1 MELRILCSVGRKRPN
16 RPNPDHFQSF
26 TPKTAEKPDWPAE
39 RSLKHSDHFTLC
51 FQRFQS
57 FTNEFPKSLLYPQ
70 SRTGPQPA
78 TPETPVP
85 TQSQI
90 EANRPTP
97 KNATGP
103 ASVTSQAFSSLNSPK
118 TGAQAKIPPSPRKG
132 TGDRPVC
139 VTKSLPMS
147 ATHSRKMAYPHTR
160 NTHGF
165 RALRHNAPAQPATR
179 PIAHSRNPLVGQLGK
194 AARHPEGTPFTG
206 APGGAGPVPPCPEE
220 TQPLTP
226 PIGFVPP
233 IASAS
238 PPPTRRQRPP
248 VSHENH
254 RTAPEAATLEPWRSA
269 ALAHQPPAT
278 HTAHEDRSNRRQP
291 AFRTLPELGARNC
304 FSQPPPPTLALHV
317 WRVACV

>member
-1 MELRILCSVGRKRPN
+1 M
-16 RPNPDHFQSF
+16 
-26 TPKTAEKPDWPAE
+26 
-39 RSLKHSDHFTLC
+39 
-51 FQRFQS
+51 
-57 FTNEFPKSLLYPQ
+57 
-70 SRTGPQPA
+70 
-78 TPETPVP
+78 P

-90 EANRPTP
+90 EANRPIPT

-103 ASVTSQAFSSLNSPK
+103 ASVTSKAVSSLNSPK

-238 PPPTRRQRPP
+238 PPHTSPPHTRRQRPP

-254 RTAPEAATLEPWRSA
+254 PTSPEVETFEPGRRA
-269 ALAHQPPAT
+269 ALAHQPSSQ
-278 HTAHEDRSNRRQP
+278 AHRS
-291 AFRTLPELGARNC
+291 
-304 FSQPPPPTLALHV
+304 
-317 WRVACV
+317 